1 QEHAILERRRT
12 VYEAA
17 KQAMPQRW
25 KGRHTRDWNP
35 IGEVWLNPP
44 KESAADDHKLSR
56 AA

>member
-1 QEHAILERRRT
+1 
-12 VYEAA
+12 
-17 KQAMPQRW
+17 MPEDRAPAV
-25 KGRHTRDWNP
+25 GGRDRHTRDWNP